1 MVNSVSDSAFE
12 QIYDEYSD
20 KIYSYIFLLVHEKGA
35 AEDLTQDTFI
45 RAYKY
50 MHQFNGESH
59 IFTWLIKI
67 SRHIAIDYL
76 RKKNRFLFIPIEH
89 FQFGSQGETPQ
100 EIILKGEKIEVLYKA
115 IKKLK
120 LSYQEVIILRKIKEF
135 SIKDTASILNWSENK
150 VKITT
155 SRALASLKKE
165 LEKKGERYEEVFS
178 NG

>member
-1 MVNSVSDSAFE
+1 MNSVSDKVFE
-12 QIYDEYSD
+12 EMYDEYSD
-20 KIYSYIFLLVHEKGA
+20 KIYSYIFLLVHEKGT

-45 RAYKY
+45 KAYKY

-76 RKKNRFLFIPIEH
+76 RKKNHFLFMPIEH
-89 FQFGSQGETPQ
+89 FQLNSLEESPQ
-100 EIILKGEKIEVLYKA
+100 EIVLKGEKIEVLYEA
-115 IKKLK
+115 IKRLK
-120 LSYQEVIILRKIKEF
+120 LNYQEVLILRKIKEF
-135 SIKDTASILNWSENK
+135 SIKDTATILNWSENK

-155 SRALASLKKE
+155 SRALISLRKE